1 MKKSILS
8 NPAFR
13 YIFEVIVIVFSVT
26 LSFYI
31 QDVLNKREK
40 IELKNKG
47 LSGVLMELER
57 DVFHFNLATRILKNR
72 ILMGQDFLNG
82 KTTNENLNQL
92 MLTYSFAGNNSNYD
106 SMVSTGVIEFI
117 GDKSISREIV
127 NYYET
132 NYSML
137 YDMSEQLKKIYFE
150 FTFYMKKNYPINSMF
165 NITGEESYESWSDLM
180 NMTKFDYSEKT
191 LKILNSDSEFRNH
204 IYNMRKVKLYYIKFY
219 EDALNINQKLSSSIM
234 EELK

>member
-1 MKKSILS
+1 
-8 NPAFR
+8 
-13 YIFEVIVIVFSVT
+13 
-26 LSFYI
+26 
-31 QDVLNKREK
+31 
-40 IELKNKG
+40 
-47 LSGVLMELER
+47 
-57 DVFHFNLATRILKNR
+57 
-72 ILMGQDFLNG
+72 MGQDFLNG

-150 FTFYMKKNYPINSMF
+150 FTFYMKKIIQS
-165 NITGEESYESWSDLM
+165 IQCLTLL
-180 NMTKFDYSEKT
+180 EK
-191 LKILNSDSEFRNH
+191 KAMKAGVI
-204 IYNMRKVKLYYIKFY
+204 
-219 EDALNINQKLSSSIM
+219 
-234 EELK
+234 